1 MLGSLCSVT
10 AGRKLLFTII
20 LLYLVSRGIRRS
32 HNYQRSD
39 NYVQPSFWGQTF
51 LLWCPLSLPPS
62 RLHRFSANACIDVL
76 APRWKS
82 MDDCS
87 LTDFCHAASQHWEAA
102 HSRWMMLAQQTQINV
117 FCLAVSVPSES
128 TLNSCLRLF
137 DGLVH
142 STTLNDQKLVSYE
155 CKANGDCQISSC
167 FASFGFFFF
176 LQNKMN
182 LTGNYCL
189 LKERGLNLKIVLTSL
204 TLLLSRYRPLC
215 SVTFFS
221 KTQNVLM
228 CWWEQCSPEE
238 LAPAPQELISCHWK
252 TLFVGRIPAERRCS
266 FMESTK
272 ECERK
277 VRFPA

>member
-51 LLWCPLSLPPS
+51 LLCCPLSLPPS

-176 LQNKMN
+176 
-182 LTGNYCL
+182 C
-189 LKERGLNLKIVLTSL
+189 
-204 TLLLSRYRPLC
+204 
-215 SVTFFS
+215 
-221 KTQNVLM
+221 KTR
-228 CWWEQCSPEE
+228 W
-238 LAPAPQELISCHWK
+238 I
-252 TLFVGRIPAERRCS
+252 
-266 FMESTK
+266 
-272 ECERK
+272 
-277 VRFPA
+277 